1 MQHTQTTQEVALK
14 TGAFDP
20 YHRHK
25 SLSLLDVVF
34 LVLLQLVFAWIVFG

>member
-1 MQHTQTTQEVALK
+1 LK
-14 TGAFDP
+14 IGTFDP
-20 YHRHK
+20 YHHHK